1 MLQEET
7 QVAEKFARVIAS
19 NQLSADDVNHILDKH
34 ARSVHLLRMRQGDE
48 RQRLLSRLD
57 AKRHARRTA
66 AAADGDLDEQVGM
79 PPRALRGA
87 VQLESRRREG

>member
-1 MLQEET
+1 M
-7 QVAEKFARVIAS
+7 AEKFARVIAS
-19 NQLSADDVNHILDKH
+19 NQLSTDDVNHILGEH

-66 AAADGDLDEQVGM
+66 AAAAAEGDLDDQVRL
-79 PPRALRGA
+79 PC
-87 VQLESRRREG
+87 QLQHSR